1 MKKNAKKEVRNLKE
15 AKVEKKAVNKGYRI
29 SSKLIHGPE
38 LMTKQWDFSHHVV
51 PPQSSSVT
59 YAVSSA
65 ERGAL
70 GFIQFASKNELN
82 KKPILIYDRLEEPNR
97 NMLEERLAIA
107 EGGEMAVAFTTG
119 MAAISAILGVLTR
132 AGEHIIA
139 HHTLY
144 GCTYSLLANWFP
156 RDGRGVTFTNLLDIE
171 KVMREVKKETRV
183 IYLETPSNPIL
194 EIIDLGRLRRA
205 VDTINSR
212 RKNEEKIMI
221 IVDNTFATP
230 FCQRPLSLGADI
242 VVASLTKG
250 IGGFG
255 TDMGGVVVGPKE
267 LRHALLMY
275 RKDFGGVLAPKSA
288 WPTLVYGLP
297 TLDVRMRKQQET
309 ARTVA
314 EYLEKHPKIARVS
327 YPGLKSHP
335 QYDIARKQ
343 LVDCDGN
350 FAPGSMLYF
359 VLKGKPAAASKSGS
373 IIIDHLAEKSL
384 VITLAVSLGMIKTLI
399 EHPSSMTHAAIP
411 IEEQEKFGIDPGG
424 IRLSIG
430 IEDACDILNDLES
443 ALRLLK

>member
-1 MKKNAKKEVRNLKE
+1 MKKVTRKN
-15 AKVEKKAVNKGYRI
+15 YRV

-65 ERGAL
+65 QRGAL
-70 GFIQFASKNELN
+70 GFIQFASETELN
-82 KKPILIYDRLEEPNR
+82 QEPILIYDRLEEPNR
-97 NMLEERLAIA
+97 NMLEERLALA
-107 EGGEMAVAFTTG
+107 EGGDMAVAFTRG
-119 MAAISAILGVLTR
+119 MAAISAVLGVLTKS
-132 AGEHIIA
+132 GEHIIA

-156 RDGRGVTFTNLLDIE
+156 RDGKNVTFTNLLDIE
-171 KVMREVKKETRV
+171 KVMREIKKETRV
-183 IYLETPSNPIL
+183 IYLETPSNPTL
-194 EIIDLGRLRRA
+194 EIIDLGELRKA
-205 VDTINSR
+205 VDKVNSK
-212 RKNEEKIMI
+212 RKKEEKIKI
-221 IVDNTFATP
+221 VVDNTFATP
-230 FCQRPLSLGADI
+230 FCQRPISLGADI
-242 VVASLTKG
+242 SLASLTKG

-255 TDMGGVVVGPKE
+255 TDMGGIVVGPKE
-267 LRHALLMY
+267 LRTALLMY

-297 TLDVRMRKQQET
+297 TLDIRMRKQQAT
-309 ARTVA
+309 AMQVA
-314 EYLEKHPKIARVS
+314 EFLEKHPKIARVS

-335 QYDIARKQ
+335 QYKIARKQ

-359 VLKGKPAAASKSGS
+359 VIKGKPAAASKSGS
-373 IIIDHLAEKSL
+373 VIIDHLAEKSL

-411 IEEQEKFGIDPGG
+411 INEQEKFGI
-424 IRLSIG
+424 
-430 IEDACDILNDLES
+430 
-443 ALRLLK
+443 

>member
-1 MKKNAKKEVRNLKE
+1 MKKVTRKD
-15 AKVEKKAVNKGYRI
+15 YRV
-29 SSKLIHGPE
+29 SSRLIHGPE

-65 ERGAL
+65 QRGAL
-70 GFIQFASKNELN
+70 GFIQFASETELN
-82 KKPILIYDRLEEPNR
+82 QEPILIYDRLEEPNR
-97 NMLEERLAIA
+97 NMLEERLALA
-107 EGGEMAVAFTTG
+107 EGGDMAVAFTTG
-119 MAAISAILGVLTR
+119 MAAISAVLGVLTR

-156 RDGRGVTFTNLLDIE
+156 RDGKNVTFTNLLDIE
-171 KVMREVKKETRV
+171 KVMREIKKETRV
-183 IYLETPSNPIL
+183 IYLETPSNPTL
-194 EIIDLGRLRRA
+194 EIIDLGELRKA
-205 VDTINSR
+205 VDKVNSK
-212 RKNEEKIMI
+212 RKKEEKIKI
-221 IVDNTFATP
+221 VVDNTFATP
-230 FCQRPLSLGADI
+230 FCQRPISLGADI
-242 VVASLTKG
+242 SLASLTKG

-255 TDMGGVVVGPKE
+255 TDMGGIVVGPKE
-267 LRHALLMY
+267 LRTALLMY

-297 TLDVRMRKQQET
+297 TLDIRMRKQQAT
-309 ARTVA
+309 AAQVA
-314 EYLEKHPKIARVS
+314 EFLENHPKIARVS

-335 QYDIARKQ
+335 QYKIARKQ
-343 LVDCDGN
+343 LIDCDGN

-373 IIIDHLAEKSL
+373 VIIDHLAEKSL

-411 IEEQEKFGIDPGG
+411 INEQEKFGIDPGG

-430 IEDACDILNDLES
+430 IEDACDIICDLEN
-443 ALRLLK
+443 ALKLIK